1 MNSLPSSPQSRSP
14 EVLEQRAVE
23 QRERIH
29 RTALELISKVDHAK
43 QQLSLEHQVREHF
56 GLASLIGC
64 SLSVVAG
71 YWFGSV
77 FERR

>member
-1 MNSLPSSPQSRSP
+1 MNTVPSSP
-14 EVLEQRAVE
+14 ETLEQRAVA

-43 QQLSLEHQVREHF
+43 QQLSLEHNVREHL
-56 GLASLIGC
+56 GLVSLIGC
-64 SLSVVAG
+64 SLSLAAG
-71 YWFGSV
+71 YWFGSI

>member
-1 MNSLPSSPQSRSP
+1 MSTMPSSPES
-14 EVLEQRAVE
+14 LEHRAVE
-23 QRERIH
+23 QRERLH
-29 RTALELISKVDHAK
+29 RTALELISKVDHAR
-43 QQLSLEHQVREHF
+43 QQLSLEHNVRQHF

-77 FERR
+77 FARR

>member
-1 MNSLPSSPQSRSP
+1 MNTMPSSP
-14 EVLEQRAVE
+14 VTLEQRAVA

-29 RTALELISKVDHAK
+29 RTALELISKVDHAR
-43 QQLSLEHQVREHF
+43 QQLSLEHQVRQHS

-64 SLSVVAG
+64 SLSIVAG
-71 YWFGSV
+71 YWLGSA

>member
-1 MNSLPSSPQSRSP
+1 MNTLPSSP
-14 EVLEQRAVE
+14 ENLEQRAIQ

-29 RTALELISKVDHAK
+29 RTALELISKVDHARH
-43 QQLSLEHQVREHF
+43 QLSLEHHVREHF

-71 YWFGSV
+71 FWFGSV
-77 FERR
+77 FARR